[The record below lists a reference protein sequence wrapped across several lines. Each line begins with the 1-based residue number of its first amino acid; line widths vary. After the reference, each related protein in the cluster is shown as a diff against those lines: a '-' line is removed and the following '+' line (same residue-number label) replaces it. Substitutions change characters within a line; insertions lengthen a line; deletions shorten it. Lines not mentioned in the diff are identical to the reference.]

1 MPKPYAAADPADP
14 KVPPFRLRPALVEP
28 LPQAMV
34 PTEVATLLPDAIFG
48 VLAASQTGEAPH
60 DGNASPRHHRYEA
73 LFVVE
78 VQLSRDPN
86 KPWRWDHYGA
96 ALSDLHRVPAH
107 VVVVAPRARIYHW
120 IKRSLAL
127 HAKRTGRPVPIVL
140 LGPEHFERLAAHP
153 AVGSFPALAA
163 LSALAFAADGATSP
177 EAARKLTEA
186 VAQAVKATWTLPED
200 ELQWYF
206 QVLSTHT
213 PAGLITITK
222 DEVFM
227 SFEGQKMTLLDIVQ
241 LLERAKVARAEGNA
255 EGKAEGMAEGEARGE
270 ARGKARG
277 RLLTLLEVRGL
288 VLTPAQAERVQAE
301 TEVAVLQR
309 WADRAKV
316 VARADDVFAD
326 G

>member
-1 MPKPYAAADPADP
+1 
-14 KVPPFRLRPALVEP
+14 
-28 LPQAMV
+28 MV
-34 PTEVATLLPDAIFG
+34 PTEVATLLPDAVFG
-48 VLAASQTGEAPH
+48 VLAASQASPPGAAGPAADEAPPN
-60 DGNASPRHHRYEA
+60 GNASPRHHRYEA

-78 VQLSRDPN
+78 VQLSRDPD

-96 ALSDLHRVPAH
+96 ALADLHRVPAH
-107 VVVVAPRARIYHW
+107 VVVVAPRARIYRW

-153 AVGSFPALAA
+153 AVGKFPALAA
-163 LSALAFAADGATSP
+163 LSALAFAADGASSP
-177 EAARKLTEA
+177 KATRKLTEA
-186 VAQAVKATWTLPED
+186 VAQAIRATWTLPAD
-200 ELQWYF
+200 ELKWYF

-213 PAGLITITK
+213 PAGLITITQE
-222 DEVFM
+222 EVFM
-227 SFEGQKMTLLDIVQ
+227 SFEGEKMTLLDIVQ

-255 EGKAEGMAEGEARGE
+255 EGEARGMAKGE

-288 VLTPAQAERVQAE
+288 ALTPAQAERVQAE
-301 TEVAVLQR
+301 TDVAVLQR